1 MTNNKI
7 YFIGNWK
14 MYGNLSSLNTIN
26 KVIQLSKSKK
36 YKKAQII
43 YCPPF
48 TLLDQFLRKIKNTNL
63 SVGAQD
69 CHTENYYGAHT
80 GSVSASMLKQLGSKY
95 IILGHS
101 EKRKNGDTNYIINK
115 KIKSALDVNLKV
127 IFCIGETLSEK
138 KRKKTSYILKKQI
151 SQGLKKIKNLNN
163 VIIAY
168 EPVWSIG
175 SGIVP
180 QISDLNVQ
188 VKKIKEFIRGK
199 FKFKKIKV
207 LYGGSVNNKTIKSL
221 IKIDKID
228 GFLIGGASIN
238 QNKFIDIIKKTIN

>member
-48 TLLDQFLRKIKNTNL
+48 TLLDQFLRKTKNTNL

-69 CHTENYYGAHT
+69 CHTENYYGAYT

-151 SQGLKKIKNLNN
+151 SQGLKRIKNLNN

-180 QISDLNVQ
+180 KINDLNAH
-188 VKKIKEFIRGK
+188 VKKIKEFIKEK